1 MVILKNDY
9 ERVALGGLLHDIG
22 KLFNRSDFYREKGVS
37 GEHPFLSSWF
47 VDYIVENKIILNDE
61 ALKEITQKHHESQY
75 FPKELNVS
83 SIKDTNLKKLALIV
97 AKADNYSSME
107 RHGEDKT
114 RSYKNVPLDSIFSR
128 IDIGK
133 GKAPTTRYYLREFHK
148 EHLFSKTHEANSQS
162 EVNDIIEKLLSE
174 VREIKTDSFQVLYL
188 RVLEIIKKYVWTLPS
203 DTQKEICDLS
213 LYDHLKTTSAI
224 SIASYNYHIEKI
236 FINSDDTLKRILR
249 VSSDHNNEYGIT
261 LDKSEE
267 LKDGDILL
275 NDGKNLVVIKVK
287 GDDVLVIKP
296 NDITEMGIIAHSL
309 GNRHLQAQFND
320 GKMII
325 QYDALVEEELKRD
338 KINYSRENL
347 KLEKAFRHVEFGHTH
362 THTHAHAN

>member
-1 MVILKNDY
+1 MIFNQIKGNIS
-9 ERVALGGLLHDIG
+9 DID
-22 KLFNRSDFYREKGVS
+22 N
-37 GEHPFLSSWF
+37 
-47 VDYIVENKIILNDE
+47 LN
-61 ALKEITQKHHESQY
+61 
-75 FPKELNVS
+75 
-83 SIKDTNLKKLALIV
+83 
-97 AKADNYSSME
+97 
-107 RHGEDKT
+107 
-114 RSYKNVPLDSIFSR
+114 
-128 IDIGK
+128 
-133 GKAPTTRYYLREFHK
+133 
-148 EHLFSKTHEANSQS
+148 
-162 EVNDIIEKLLSE
+162 
-174 VREIKTDSFQVLYL
+174 
-188 RVLEIIKKYVWTLPS
+188 
-203 DTQKEICDLS
+203 
-213 LYDHLKTTSAI
+213 
-224 SIASYNYHIEKI
+224 NYHIEKI

-309 GNRHLQAQFND
+309 GNRHLQAQFNE

>member
-1 MVILKNDY
+1 MI
-9 ERVALGGLLHDIG
+9 
-22 KLFNRSDFYREKGVS
+22 FNQIKGN
-37 GEHPFLSSWF
+37 
-47 VDYIVENKIILNDE
+47 I
-61 ALKEITQKHHESQY
+61 
-75 FPKELNVS
+75 
-83 SIKDTNLKKLALIV
+83 
-97 AKADNYSSME
+97 
-107 RHGEDKT
+107 
-114 RSYKNVPLDSIFSR
+114 
-128 IDIGK
+128 
-133 GKAPTTRYYLREFHK
+133 
-148 EHLFSKTHEANSQS
+148 
-162 EVNDIIEKLLSE
+162 NDIDNLS
-174 VREIKTDSFQVLYL
+174 
-188 RVLEIIKKYVWTLPS
+188 
-203 DTQKEICDLS
+203 
-213 LYDHLKTTSAI
+213 
-224 SIASYNYHIEKI
+224 NYHVEKI

-249 VSSDHNNEYGIT
+249 VTSDHNNEYGIT

-325 QYDALVEEELKRD
+325 QYDALVERELKRD

-362 THTHAHAN
+362 THTHAN